1 MLKDWQ
7 IDFRE
12 PRKLRKLMKLR
23 KTKGVIFDG

>member
-12 PRKLRKLMKLR
+12 PRKLRKLRKLR